1 MSLAAHRVLVKYRR
15 WLRDLSSDWRD
26 LAIVTGGAL
35 CGSSVRR
42 SQAKLRWAIL
52 LCKIDFVSVHGLL
65 NDLLW

>member
-1 MSLAAHRVLVKYRR
+1 MSLGTRTLLVYRR
-15 WLRDLSSDWRD
+15 WLRYLSYWRD
-26 LAIVTGGAL
+26 LAIVTGAAL

-52 LCKIDFVSVHGLL
+52 LCKIDFASVHGLL